1 MARPGIGGLAGRTT
15 GRPPTQTAPGGPK
28 KVSAWLGP
36 ATQQLRRWIPRL
48 RRAFGVKLH
57 ISTLRRLARRA
68 GYAWKRCR
76 RSLRAQRDPAAFAA
90 CQARLRELH
99 RAEARGELAVVY
111 VDECRFSRQAPVPYA
126 WQRRGQPPV
135 ALPAVRGSGGHSVL
149 GFWQAHAPGQPLQA
163 YVRAGS
169 LTADL
174 FVLAVHDFAQ
184 TLNCPTV
191 LVLDNASIHRALVVR
206 ACLAEWADRGLTLLF
221 LPPYSPELNHI
232 ELLWHRCKHYWVRPE
247 DYQSDHTLLQR
258 VEYVLNRV
266 GRNYTVSFA

>member
-1 MARPGIGGLAGRTT
+1 
-15 GRPPTQTAPGGPK
+15 
-28 KVSAWLGP
+28 VNAWLGK

-48 RRAFGVKLH
+48 RRTFGIKLN
-57 ISTLRRLARRA
+57 ISTLRRMARAA

-90 CQARLRELH
+90 CQDRLRELH
-99 RAEARGELAVVY
+99 QAEARHEVAVVY

-135 ALPAVRGSGGHSVL
+135 ELPAVRGSGGHSVL

-163 YVRAGS
+163 YVRAGA

-174 FVLAVHDFAQ
+174 FVLAVTDFAQ
-184 TLNCPTV
+184 SLDRPTV
-191 LVLDNASIHRALVVR
+191 LVLDNASIHRAHVVR
-206 ACLAEWADRGLTLLF
+206 ACHAEWAASGLTLLF

-258 VEYVLNRV
+258 IEYVLNRI
-266 GRNYTVSFA
+266 GKNYTVTFA